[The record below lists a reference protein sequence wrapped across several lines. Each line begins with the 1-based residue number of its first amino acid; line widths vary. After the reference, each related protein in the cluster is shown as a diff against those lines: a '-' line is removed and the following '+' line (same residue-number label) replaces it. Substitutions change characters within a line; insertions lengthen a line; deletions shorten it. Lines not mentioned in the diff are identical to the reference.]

1 MYRVLIK
8 GWRGDASSLGR
19 DERVLE
25 RKQRVFEVGLEERN
39 LMLKATHKAWESE
52 KLPLEWWDLRPEEM
66 RSSVSGWRPGKLARA
81 HRGKDSEPGQV
92 GPQTTWQRLP

>member
-25 RKQRVFEVGLEERN
+25 RKQRVFEVSLEERN
-39 LMLKATHKAWESE
+39 LMLKATYKAWESE
-52 KLPLEWWDLRPEEM
+52 KTP
-66 RSSVSGWRPGKLARA
+66 ARA
-81 HRGKDSEPGQV
+81 VGSKTRGNV
-92 GPQTTWQRLP
+92 GFSFWMEATEAGKSP